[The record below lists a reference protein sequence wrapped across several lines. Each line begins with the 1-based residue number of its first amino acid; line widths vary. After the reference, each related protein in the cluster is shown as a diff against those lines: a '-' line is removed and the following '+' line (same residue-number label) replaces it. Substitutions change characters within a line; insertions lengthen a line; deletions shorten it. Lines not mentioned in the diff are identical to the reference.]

1 MTMSP
6 SFVGSSLGFLLM
18 KPFCYLRE
26 NVTGGIIT
34 ACIMVR
40 LFKTDFVSVVGRI

>member
-6 SFVGSSLGFLLM
+6 GFVGSSLGFLVV

-26 NVTGGIIT
+26 NDTGGILT
-34 ACIMVR
+34 ACIMMR
-40 LFKTDFVSVVGRI
+40 LFKTDFVSVVGGI